1 MSMAFDKRPKDSRA
15 RSTRDDDATS
25 AKELL
30 EQAQALAMQI
40 EGLLMR
46 FGQED
51 GHCDAFRV
59 RLARAH
65 TLSLL
70 DQLTDLMGDR
80 PSMMPGPAVRS
91 CAAADTSDEENA
103 ASGVRRTSP
112 WR

>member
-1 MSMAFDKRPKDSRA
+1 MSMAFDKQPKDSRA
-15 RSTRDDDATS
+15 RNARDDATS

-30 EQAQALAMQI
+30 EQAQALAVQI
-40 EGLLMR
+40 ESLLMR
-46 FGQED
+46 FGESD

-65 TLSLL
+65 ALSLL

-91 CAAADTSDEENA
+91 CAAPDTGDEENT
-103 ASGVRRTSP
+103 ASGVRRTTL